1 VRKTIETESA
11 IGYELPA
18 WFPALENP
26 SS

>member
-1 VRKTIETESA
+1 VRKTIEIEST

-18 WFPALENP
+18 WFPDLEKP